1 MCSNIDAAHFC
12 SNTKLSSVWAHWC
25 QLLMASCIPMDM
37 KTAKTSMWLVPYSPE
52 DASSLSAV
60 WGCCSSLMLVDTSPV
75 GFESSPSNGAIYL
88 WSMLSSPNDLR
99 LLAVGLCSFQISPLH
114 LLPLHVVVQV
124 PILSLYKQ
132 LIRNLLVLYHYT
144 HNPMK
149 LRYRWLAAMTAIE
162 SEALTLWSCWYLNAR
177 DMNSPHSTLHFILH

>member
-1 MCSNIDAAHFC
+1 
-12 SNTKLSSVWAHWC
+12 
-25 QLLMASCIPMDM
+25 
-37 KTAKTSMWLVPYSPE
+37 
-52 DASSLSAV
+52 
-60 WGCCSSLMLVDTSPV
+60 
-75 GFESSPSNGAIYL
+75 
-88 WSMLSSPNDLR
+88 MLSSPNDLT

-162 SEALTLWSCWYLNAR
+162 SEALTL
-177 DMNSPHSTLHFILH
+177 